1 MPVFGEARVAGRK
14 VDWKEASKLMF
25 WAVAAERGL
34 GFGFGFGLD
43 RMGSWAEFRDR
54 VEVTSYRGSDILG
67 TIISE

>member
-1 MPVFGEARVAGRK
+1 MPVFREARVAGRK

-34 GFGFGFGLD
+34 GFGFGLD

-67 TIISE
+67 TVISE